1 MAVVLITGCSSGIGL
16 ATARHFARLGD
27 EVHAGVRHP
36 STAWELTAAI
46 ESDKLKIAPLTLDVD
61 DDASVRRGVQEVIAR
76 SGRIDVLVNNAGIG
90 GGGPIED
97 VPIEFAKS
105 MFETNYFG
113 TIRMIQAV
121 LPRMRER
128 RSGAIVNVSSIAG
141 RLAIAG
147 HGHYSAVKHALE
159 AASEALAQEVLAFGI
174 RVAVV
179 EPGVVVTPIF
189 SKARRFAHPTSPYR
203 VHVHR
208 LLLFYQMQMKM
219 PSQPSDVA
227 AVIYEAVTTPEPK
240 LRWLV
245 GEDARRLTAGRQR
258 LSDEEYVATGR
269 PMADEE
275 YLDLMRR
282 RYGFVW

>member
-1 MAVVLITGCSSGIGL
+1 MSVVLITGCSSGIGL

-46 ESDKLKIAPLTLDVD
+46 ESDKLNIVPLTLDVD

-121 LPRMRER
+121 LPGMRER

-189 SKARRFAHPTSPYR
+189 SKARRFADPASPYR

-227 AVIYEAVTTPEPK
+227 AVIYEAV
-240 LRWLV
+240 
-245 GEDARRLTAGRQR
+245 GG
-258 LSDEEYVATGR
+258 
-269 PMADEE
+269 
-275 YLDLMRR
+275 
-282 RYGFVW
+282 